1 MLIRIALAE
10 DNELFQKGMIAVLRK
25 IRDFSLDIVVD
36 NGRDLLDRLA
46 YVEGIDV
53 VLLDIMMPEMN
64 GVEAATQI
72 KERYPD
78 IKVLAI
84 TMADQEIYLQQ
95 MLEAGVMGYV
105 LKDIKAE
112 LLEKAIRTVS
122 EGKNYFSEE
131 LIPLFASRMVDSKA
145 SSGVGQ
151 LLTKRER
158 EVVNLIAQGFSSE
171 KIGDALN
178 ISVKTVSNHRNNIYS
193 KLNVQN
199 TSELISFAYKNRIL
213 TID

>member
-36 NGRDLLDRLA
+36 NGRDLLDKLA
-46 YVEGIDV
+46 YDAGIDV
-53 VLLDIMMPEMN
+53 VLLDIMMPELN

-72 KERYPD
+72 KERDPD

-112 LLEKAIRTVS
+112 FFEKAIRTVY

-131 LIPLFASRMVDSKA
+131 LIPLFASRMVESKA
-145 SSGVGQ
+145 SSNADQ

-171 KIGDALN
+171 KIGDVLN

>member
-36 NGRDLLDRLA
+36 NGRDLLDKLA
-46 YVEGIDV
+46 YDAGIDV

-112 LLEKAIRTVS
+112 LLEKAIRTVY

-171 KIGDALN
+171 KIGDVLN